1 MSDWTKAKANRLQE
15 FAHEREI
22 VGDMDSAR
30 LMWAALSEITRLR
43 AAVEARDEATM
54 SDRHSTEYL
63 QAMAILRDWRAEK
76 VHRKR
81 IQEQTQWWYLTL
93 HDLFLEIERL
103 RAAVEKLVMHFGS
116 CIDHGSRCVLP
127 HKWHVEHCDDGNVCT
142 QCVRDWLES
151 ELEGGGCDE

>member
-1 MSDWTKAKANRLQE
+1 
-15 FAHEREI
+15 
-22 VGDMDSAR
+22 
-30 LMWAALSEITRLR
+30 
-43 AAVEARDEATM
+43 M

-103 RAAVEKLVMHFGS
+103 REGMNRNERILEA
-116 CIDHGSRCVLP
+116 
-127 HKWHVEHCDDGNVCT
+127 
-142 QCVRDWLES
+142 LES
-151 ELEGGGCDE
+151 LEEGKVLGFLAENACPSLEYRSASCPKHMPDCEQCWSNYLEGGGDE

>member
-1 MSDWTKAKANRLQE
+1 MSEWTKVKANRLQE

-30 LMWAALSEITRLR
+30 LMWAALSEIT
-43 AAVEARDEATM
+43 
-54 SDRHSTEYL
+54 
-63 QAMAILRDWRAEK
+63 
-76 VHRKR
+76 
-81 IQEQTQWWYLTL
+81 
-93 HDLFLEIERL
+93 RL

-151 ELEGGGCDE
+151 ELEGGGGDE